1 MRHAMQV
8 MEALKVAQ
16 SNRAQI
22 FQSVVEIKEAKQRIK
37 TLQSQLREAL
47 TSRDQLEIELQRSK
61 ETEELLKGNVQL

>member
-16 SNRAQI
+16 SNKAQI
-22 FQSVVEIKEAKQRIK
+22 FQSVIEIKEAKQRIK